1 MTEQEITIHI
11 TDQVGQAHTL
21 PALTGWRLMEIIRDS
36 ELNIRAECGG
46 SGACATCHV
55 HLAKDWANK
64 VPAPSDDEESALD
77 AAADY
82 KPQQSRLSCQ
92 IILQPEH
99 DGLEATLTQ
108 DCAI

>member
-1 MTEQEITIHI
+1 MDKEITIHI
-11 TDQVGQAHTL
+11 TDQQGQMHSL
-21 PALTGWRLMEIIRDS
+21 LALTGWRLMEIIRDS
-36 ELNIRAECGG
+36 GLNIRAECGG

-55 HLAKDWANK
+55 HLAQTWANK
-64 VPAPSDDEESALD
+64 VPLPSDDEESALD

-92 IILQPEH
+92 IILAEDH